1 MKKYCHVLID
11 KASILWSIRNQLD
24 HTVQNLVLHQ
34 NSKGILWYVYFS
46 GMFPLYKPGAS
57 SMGGAYLRA
66 HVTAKPQFGKVDQVR
81 FCIARS

>member
-1 MKKYCHVLID
+1 MSTHVR
-11 KASILWSIRNQLD
+11 SSM
-24 HTVQNLVLHQ
+24 
-34 NSKGILWYVYFS
+34 YVYFS

-81 FCIARS
+81 FYLCNKDIASIMNSRIIHSLDATMIKLLIS